1 MTDRASDNPDVPTP
15 PPEVSNQQLVR
26 AARSFEAILVS
37 QIEIQDK
44 LGDDLKASIRV
55 GMIVLGLIAVSILI
69 LLLTLSSQINRI
81 SDVVSD
87 MNTNFNSVTLHM
99 DQLSI
104 SIDSMAQRVAL
115 LEIMHKQMEIM
126 DVEINNMLDDIL
138 VMKSTMNNI
147 TSHVSSMRQ
156 NVTNMSIS
164 MDHVNNE
171 VQMMSMDMS
180 HMSQPARTINKM
192 FPMLP

>member
-1 MTDRASDNPDVPTP
+1 MTDHASDNPGIPKP

-81 SDVVSD
+81 SGVVSE
-87 MNTNFNSVTLHM
+87 MNTNFNAVTLHM
-99 DQLSI
+99 DQMSI

-115 LEIMHKQMEIM
+115 LELMDKQMEIM
-126 DVEINNMLDDIL
+126 DVEMNSMLDDIL

-164 MDHVNNE
+164 MDNVNNE

>member
-1 MTDRASDNPDVPTP
+1 MTDSDIQDTEHNISDP
-15 PPEVSNQQLVR
+15 QLVR
-26 AARSFEAILVS
+26 AARSFEAIMVS

-44 LGDDLKASIRV
+44 LGDDLKSGIRV

-81 SDVVSD
+81 SAVVGD
-87 MNTNFNSVTLHM
+87 MNTNFNTVTLQM
-99 DQLSI
+99 DQMSI

-115 LEIMHKQMEIM
+115 LELMHTQMEVM
-126 DVEINNMLDDIL
+126 DAEMNNMLDDML
-138 VMKSTMNNI
+138 VMKSTMGSI

-164 MDHVNNE
+164 MDNVNNE
-171 VQMMSMDMS
+171 VQRMSLDMG

-192 FPMLP
+192 FPMMP

>member
-1 MTDRASDNPDVPTP
+1 MTDSDTRKRE
-15 PPEVSNQQLVR
+15 PEVSNQQLVR
-26 AARSFEAILVS
+26 AARSFEAIMVS

-44 LGDDLKASIRV
+44 LGDDLKSGIRV

-81 SDVVSD
+81 SDVVGD
-87 MNTNFNSVTLHM
+87 MNTNFNTVTLQM
-99 DQLSI
+99 DQMSI

-115 LEIMHKQMEIM
+115 LEIMHKQMEVM
-126 DVEINNMLDDIL
+126 DEEMNNMLDDML
-138 VMKSTMNNI
+138 VMQSTMGNI
-147 TSHVSSMRQ
+147 KSHVSSMRN
-156 NVTNMSIS
+156 NVTNMSMS

-171 VQMMSMDMS
+171 VQMMSLDMS

>member
-1 MTDRASDNPDVPTP
+1 MTDSDTREPE
-15 PPEVSNQQLVR
+15 PEVSNQQLVR
-26 AARSFEAILVS
+26 AARSFEAIMVS

-44 LGDDLKASIRV
+44 LGDDLKSGIRV

-81 SDVVSD
+81 SDVVGD
-87 MNTNFNSVTLHM
+87 MNTNFNTVTLQM
-99 DQLSI
+99 DQMSI

-115 LEIMHKQMEIM
+115 LELMHKQMEVM
-126 DVEINNMLDDIL
+126 DEEMNNMLDDML
-138 VMKSTMNNI
+138 VMKSTMGNI
-147 TSHVSSMRQ
+147 TSHVSSMRH

-171 VQMMSMDMS
+171 VQLMSLDMS
-180 HMSQPARTINKM
+180 HMSQPARTLNKM